1 KVCAT
6 HAGLTVGE
14 DGASHQCIEDLAIMR
29 AIPGMKVFQP
39 CDAAETKAI
48 IKGIAEIDG
57 PCYVRLGRG
66 GVEDVFDENYKFEMG
81 KGVVLKKG
89 SKVALI
95 ATGMMV
101 QEALKASEELSK
113 EGIEPTVVNIH
124 TIKPIDEELIV
135 ELAKSHDVLITC
147 EEHNV
152 VGGLG
157 SAVAEVAVKQAPV
170 KMAMV
175 GVQDTFGES
184 GTPKALCEKYGLDAA
199 AIVKKVKE
207 VL

>member
-1 KVCAT
+1 
-6 HAGLTVGE
+6 
-14 DGASHQCIEDLAIMR
+14 MR

-101 QEALKASEELSK
+101 QEALKASEEL
-113 EGIEPTVVNIH
+113 
-124 TIKPIDEELIV
+124 IV

-157 SAVAEVAVKQAPV
+157 SAVAEVAVKRAPV